1 MNAENRLLA
10 LAMLTFSALML
21 TAYFG
26 LITYFQF
33 PDVLRLPTT
42 AMMELFIVN
51 QPKVITFY
59 YLFVLSQ
66 IAFIGVVLI
75 FQHYLS
81 RQNSVY
87 LTLATGFGVVAGL
100 CQAIGFARWPF
111 LVPYLAGIV
120 QDPAAT
126 EIQRETAVIVF
137 QSFHNFA
144 GIAVGENIFFLL
156 EGLWAVCLSVHLF
169 TCRQMPLRL
178 VSVLFFSGITVLT
191 YSIEQFG
198 GAMAVLG
205 PLNVAA
211 HAAIVFWFIALSVTL
226 LTQATYVDSDTR
238 FHPLTTAI
246 VSAAYLAIIVP
257 GFIA

>member
-26 LITYFQF
+26 LATYFQF
-33 PDVLRLPTT
+33 PEVLRLQTT
-42 AMMELFIVN
+42 TMMEIFIAN
-51 QPKVITFY
+51 QTKVMTFY

-66 IAFIGVVLI
+66 IVFIGVVLI
-75 FQHYLS
+75 FHHYLS
-81 RQNSVY
+81 RQRSVY

-120 QDPAAT
+120 QDPSAT

-137 QSFHNFA
+137 QSFHHFA

-156 EGLWAVCLSVHLF
+156 EGLWAVCLSAHLF
-169 TCRQMPLRL
+169 TSRQMSLRL
-178 VSVLFFSGITVLT
+178 VSVLFLSGIAILT
-191 YSIEQFG
+191 YSLEQFG

-211 HAAIVFWFIALSVTL
+211 HAAIVFWFIGLSVTL
-226 LTQATYVDSDTR
+226 LSQSTYVDSDTR
-238 FHPLTTAI
+238 IHPLTSAI
-246 VSAAYLAIIVP
+246 VSAAYLAIVVP
-257 GFIA
+257 GFMV